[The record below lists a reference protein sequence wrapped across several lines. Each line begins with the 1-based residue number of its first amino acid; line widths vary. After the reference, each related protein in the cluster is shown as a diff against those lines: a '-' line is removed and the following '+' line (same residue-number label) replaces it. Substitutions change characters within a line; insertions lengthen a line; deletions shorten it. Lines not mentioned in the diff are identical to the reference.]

1 VGIKGRVL
9 RPIYLISKTPSPG
22 VNHIP
27 ILKTRFFT
35 PEIQFDRYDGLIVT
49 SKQIFKALE
58 PYPQSWKKLPII
70 AVSEQTAE
78 IFRSAGCNVVGVA
91 NGYGN
96 GVIPIVSE
104 QFREYRWLYL
114 RPSLVATSWAEE
126 IASAGVNIDEAV
138 LYETE
143 CNEEIEGEQIAK
155 DAVLIFTSP
164 SSIACFMRHHELV
177 ETQTIVVIGKTTQNA
192 LPKGVESYVSTE
204 TSIASVVEK
213 AYELAKIS
221 SPF

>member
-1 VGIKGRVL
+1 M
-9 RPIYLISKTPSPG
+9 RPIYLISKTPYPG

-27 ILKTRFFT
+27 ILKTHFFT
-35 PEIQFDRYDGLIVT
+35 PDIHFDRYDGLIVT
-49 SKQIFKALE
+49 SKQILKALE
-58 PYPQSWKKLPII
+58 PYPQSWKKLPMI

-78 IFRSAGCNVVGVA
+78 IFRSAGCNIVEVA

-96 GVIPIVSE
+96 GILSIVLE

-114 RPSLVATSWAEE
+114 RPSVVATPWAKE
-126 IASAGVNIDEAV
+126 IALAGVDIDDAV

-143 CNEEIEGEQIAK
+143 CNEKIREEQIAK

-164 SSIACFMRHHELV
+164 SSIECFIRHHELV

-192 LPKGVESYVSTE
+192 LPKGVESFQSTE